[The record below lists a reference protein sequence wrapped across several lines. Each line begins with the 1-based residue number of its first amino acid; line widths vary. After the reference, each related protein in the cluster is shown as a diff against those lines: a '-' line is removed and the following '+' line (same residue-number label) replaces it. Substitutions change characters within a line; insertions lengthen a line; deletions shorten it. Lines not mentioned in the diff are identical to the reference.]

1 MTDTQHHIDR
11 IAVITGVQD
20 EADAFLNGHSARKQG
35 SPFGDYRTVDHP
47 RLNKTPA
54 KLAIICSG
62 IGKVHAGAAAMF
74 LRQHF
79 KPDLFLVIGTAGQV
93 SDLDGDCFYLHQS
106 LQADYG
112 TLERFGDH
120 EGFTH
125 YDAGAWPIGPADWSP
140 FAALAQPQ
148 GLDLPQ
154 ARIATADCF
163 VKCPDRSGYL
173 RDTLKADLVDMETA
187 AVAQVASLLGLP
199 WAGIKAV
206 TDGAN
211 SDSSGDFHANLERAA
226 NRAASEAARFIELL

>member
-1 MTDTQHHIDR
+1 MIDHIA
-11 IAVITGVQD
+11 IITGVQD
-20 EADAFLNGHSARKQG
+20 EADAFRRDQSATRVDSPLGEIRRLELGDKQV
-35 SPFGDYRTVDHP
+35 TI
-47 RLNKTPA
+47 L
-54 KLAIICSG
+54 CSG
-62 IGKVHAGAAAMF
+62 IGKVHAGAAALYMHSQF
-74 LRQHF
+74 Q
-79 KPDLFLVIGTAGQV
+79 PDLFLVIGTAGHV
-93 SDLDGDCFYLHQS
+93 SSSKGDCFYLSES

-120 EGFTH
+120 DGFTH
-125 YDAGAWPIGPADWSP
+125 YNAGAWPIGPSDWKP
-140 FAALAQPQ
+140 FTSHPMPEALA
-148 GLDLPQ
+148 LPQ

-187 AVAQVASLLGLP
+187 AVAQIAALLGIP

-211 SDSSGDFHANLERAA
+211 GDSSGDFHANLERAA